1 MKKFKS
7 ISISLIMAVLMISLS
22 SSIPISNDEPILE
35 KKNAS
40 EQASKFS
47 NMTYKEFLSFSSKDY
62 FELKGTKMSFKQRM
76 ALRMAQRNLKKEI
89 KNNSIDENSIM
100 NYDEAMG
107 NGESSFKIGGFLL
120 GFFLGLIGV
129 GLAYIFSSDSD
140 FIKSTWKGLGAW
152 VILLLVLVLI

>member
-1 MKKFKS
+1 
-7 ISISLIMAVLMISLS
+7 
-22 SSIPISNDEPILE
+22 
-35 KKNAS
+35 
-40 EQASKFS
+40 
-47 NMTYKEFLSFSSKDY
+47 
-62 FELKGTKMSFKQRM
+62 MSFKQRM